1 MKKPTTQTLKKF
13 SKDTAIFVGL
23 FLIIY
28 IAVNHIRQPSL
39 PAHTPILTDITGNQ
53 VIISP
58 NTPTLIYFW
67 GTWCHICANTS
78 PLVNRLSNDGYAV
91 VSVAVASGSDDTL
104 NNYLVQKGYQFTVV
118 NDDTGELFHQFQG
131 QVTPSY
137 LILKDGKMKQGF
149 TGLTPYWALKGR
161 IWLASL

>member
-1 MKKPTTQTLKKF
+1 MKKPTAQTLKKF

-58 NTPTLIYFW
+58 NTPTLIYFL
-67 GTWCHICANTS
+67 G
-78 PLVNRLSNDGYAV
+78 DV
-91 VSVAVASGSDDTL
+91 VS
-104 NNYLVQKGYQFTVV
+104 YLCQHKPA
-118 NDDTGELFHQFQG
+118 G
-131 QVTPSY
+131 QSS
-137 LILKDGKMKQGF
+137 IQ
-149 TGLTPYWALKGR
+149 
-161 IWLASL
+161 